1 MKSLP
6 RFLFKLKKNLH
17 QSLLILALLLSSFT
31 FADSA
36 KEYLYV
42 EIRGL
47 SQQRG
52 VPELKKELSTITE
65 ISSFEYCDK
74 AGLLILGTNDSID
87 SLRSN
92 VNRLLHRL
100 NYHYIIKSSISIEDA
115 KNICNRHQ

>member
-1 MKSLP
+1 MNSLP

-17 QSLLILALLLSSFT
+17 QLLLILALLLSSFT

-52 VPELKKELSTITE
+52 VPELKKELSTIPE

-74 AGLLILGTNDSID
+74 AGLLILGTNESID